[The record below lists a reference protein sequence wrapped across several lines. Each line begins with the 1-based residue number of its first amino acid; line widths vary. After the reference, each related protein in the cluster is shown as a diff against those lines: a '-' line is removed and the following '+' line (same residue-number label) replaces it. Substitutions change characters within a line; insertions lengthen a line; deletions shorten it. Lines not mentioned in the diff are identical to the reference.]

1 MKNFPGLHA
10 VQTAVGTIL
19 AAVSLLPASG
29 VLNAQVAP
37 SLAIASK
44 TDHDDASTRSLDSV
58 PPIAALPTLTAGEYP
73 PKPSWKEER
82 MVRAE
87 ALYLEGYKLYQ
98 SGDAAGARKQFDM
111 ALDLVLNSRAEPVN
125 RSSFDKR
132 FEELVQKIYRID
144 VDSLQTRK
152 SEESQPSF
160 DKAPIDDIISLTFPV
175 DPKLKMK
182 VREEVGATVS
192 QLPLE
197 ASDAVLSF
205 INYFSGERGRR
216 TLVAGLK
223 RAGRYKPMISRIL
236 DEEGIPQEFIFLAQA
251 ESGFLPR
258 AMSYMAAGGMWQFI
272 RETGGK
278 YGLKHDAWVDERF
291 DPEMATRAAARHLR
305 DLYHEFGD
313 WYLAI
318 AAYNCGQG
326 NVDKAV
332 AKTGYADVWELRS
345 RGTLPVETS
354 NYVPIILAMTIM
366 AKNPAN
372 YGIEDIIPEDPLLYD
387 TVEVSALTSMSL
399 VSDIIGRPVSELKEL
414 NPALLKDFAP
424 PGYQMHIPRGS
435 GPSLMAG
442 LEMVPPERRASWR
455 AHRAENGE
463 SLGLLATRYRTT
475 LASLQSANAVTDESL
490 NAGTLVVI
498 PAAPPAPAVRRA
510 RTPVRTATK
519 ARSRTTGTAARRT
532 TSTVKKTVSKAP
544 VRRSTPAKTASRPKP
559 KPAGKSSATASR
571 KRARHD
577 EG

>member
-1 MKNFPGLHA
+1 MIKFHVRFAAP
-10 VQTAVGTIL
+10 TAVAAVL
-19 AAVSLLPASG
+19 AAVAFSPSIAMAQGVSSLAAKPEAAKADGDDVANRGVEAVPAIAPIPSLLDTPF
-29 VLNAQVAP
+29 
-37 SLAIASK
+37 
-44 TDHDDASTRSLDSV
+44 
-58 PPIAALPTLTAGEYP
+58 P

-98 SGDAAGARKQFDM
+98 AGDTEGARRQFDQ
-111 ALDLVLNSRAEPVN
+111 ALDLVLDSRSEPVN

-144 VDSLQTRK
+144 VDTLQTEK
-152 SEESQPSF
+152 SNESQPSY
-160 DKAPIDDIISLTFPV
+160 DKAPIDDILSLTFPV

-205 INYFSGERGRR
+205 INYFSGDRGKR
-216 TLVAGLK
+216 TLIAGLK

-272 RETGGK
+272 RETGAK
-278 YGLKHDAWVDERF
+278 YGLKNDTWVDERF

-326 NVDKAV
+326 NVDRAV
-332 AKTGYADVWELRS
+332 TKTGYADVWELRS
-345 RGTLPVETS
+345 RGTLPLETS

-366 AKNPAN
+366 AKNPRN
-372 YGIEDIIPEDPLLYD
+372 YGIEDIIIEDPVLYD
-387 TVEVSALTSMSL
+387 SIEINVLTSLSL
-399 VSDIIGRPVSELKEL
+399 ISDIIGRPVSELKEL
-414 NPALLKDFAP
+414 NPALLRDFAP
-424 PGYQMHIPRGS
+424 AGYKLHIPRGS
-435 GPSLMAG
+435 TQQLMSG
-442 LEMVPPERRASWR
+442 LEMVPAERRASWR
-455 AHRAENGE
+455 AHRVEAGE
-463 SLGLLATRYRTT
+463 DLAVLATRYRTT
-475 LASLQSANAVTDESL
+475 VSALQAANSLTTAELPASSL
-490 NAGTLVVI
+490 LIV
-498 PAAPPAPAVRRA
+498 PAAPAPVFTRPARVATRYYAAKKTGGKTTVASRAPARRA
-510 RTPVRTATK
+510 VASKAPVK
-519 ARSRTTGTAARRT
+519 AA
-532 TSTVKKTVSKAP
+532 VKAP
-544 VRRSTPAKTASRPKP
+544 VRRPA
-559 KPAGKSSATASR
+559 ATVARGPVKR
-571 KRARHD
+571 KQ
-577 EG
+577 G